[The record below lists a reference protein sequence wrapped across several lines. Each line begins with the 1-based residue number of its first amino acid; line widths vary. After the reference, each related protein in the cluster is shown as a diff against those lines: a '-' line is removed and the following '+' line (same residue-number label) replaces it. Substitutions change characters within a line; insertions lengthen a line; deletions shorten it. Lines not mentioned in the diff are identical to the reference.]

1 MAVGPKL
8 FKQGVVG
15 GVTNM
20 SSFVPT
26 PLQEG
31 QWKMSFSGRTPS
43 FGIVRRCCMMS
54 PQERHTKVGM
64 LPGVVGERSLRAC
77 NTTHATPLTL
87 AGVLPN
93 SQSPTPSTG
102 RCR

>member
-15 GVTNM
+15 GVTDM
-20 SSFVPT
+20 SSFVSN

-31 QWKMSFSGRTPS
+31 QTNMSFSRRTPS

-54 PQERHTKVGM
+54 PQERHTKVGI
-64 LPGVVGERSLRAC
+64 LPGTGGERSL
-77 NTTHATPLTL
+77 
-87 AGVLPN
+87 AGAEGV
-93 SQSPTPSTG
+93 
-102 RCR
+102 